1 MCPEMQPA
9 RNPGT
14 LYAEHSHRKSTILM
28 VSTRKDGDGTH
39 GYVKENRRVDET
51 LPANLQQEVN
61 LQELIESLDMVGIPW
76 VDIGTV

>member
-14 LYAEHSHRKSTILM
+14 LYAEHSHRKSTQNGVYQERSGCSM
-28 VSTRKDGDGTH
+28 
-39 GYVKENRRVDET
+39 
-51 LPANLQQEVN
+51 AQEVN

-76 VDIGTV
+76 VAGDFCVIYQW